1 MNKQLASKHTLSLY
15 VRAVHNAST
24 LNKYDNG
31 WEMRILGIISPAY
44 ARHGMWEVLCS
55 VCYALGVEVCE
66 AQQLQLRFDFSS
78 IR

>member
-31 WEMRILGIISPAY
+31 WEMRILGIISHAY
-44 ARHGMWEVLCS
+44 ARHGMWGS
-55 VCYALGVEVCE
+55 AM
-66 AQQLQLRFDFSS
+66 
-78 IR
+78 